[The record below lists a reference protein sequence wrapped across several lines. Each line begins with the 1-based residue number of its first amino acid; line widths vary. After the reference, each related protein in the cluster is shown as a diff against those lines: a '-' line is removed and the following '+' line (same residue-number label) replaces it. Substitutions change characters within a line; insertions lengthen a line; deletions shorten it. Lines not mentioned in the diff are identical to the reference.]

1 MTTYAI
7 RAASSFTHTV
17 REIKGGRKTG
27 EDGTVASPAF
37 TIVIAAKTAMVEERS
52 VDIGKTGIR
61 DLRWGSDETRAVITL
76 SVLVMAVRA
85 PG

>member
-1 MTTYAI
+1 
-7 RAASSFTHTV
+7 
-17 REIKGGRKTG
+17 
-27 EDGTVASPAF
+27 VASPAF

-52 VDIGKTGIR
+52 VDVGKTGIR
-61 DLRWGSDETRAVITL
+61 YLRWGSDETRAVIIL

>member
-1 MTTYAI
+1 M
-7 RAASSFTHTV
+7 
-17 REIKGGRKTG
+17 
-27 EDGTVASPAF
+27 ASPAF

-61 DLRWGSDETRAVITL
+61 DLRWGSDETRAVIPGRI
-76 SVLVMAVRA
+76 LVMAVRA